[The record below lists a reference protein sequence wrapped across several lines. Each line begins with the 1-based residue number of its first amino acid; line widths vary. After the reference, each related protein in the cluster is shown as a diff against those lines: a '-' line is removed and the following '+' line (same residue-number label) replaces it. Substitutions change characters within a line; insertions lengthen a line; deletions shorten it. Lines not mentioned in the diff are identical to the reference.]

1 MGKYGKG
8 ELNNNGQFLPDI
20 AEKYNLLLSNTMF
33 QHKAARRATWV
44 CPDKAKTKS
53 SKMCSNQIDYI
64 LIQNKFK
71 SRLINSRSFGGLWT
85 DTDHKLVIMF
95 LKAEEKQKIKRQWNP
110 HQKKKIDFEKLQNN
124 EIALK
129 FKTQI
134 EEDISKVLQPIGNLD
149 SDHDQS
155 QALIEWKTIA
165 EIEEKASKEILGYKS
180 NKKKSCNPEIIELS
194 IKQKKL
200 KTQINSI

>member
-1 MGKYGKG
+1 
-8 ELNNNGQFLPDI
+8 
-20 AEKYNLLLSNTMF
+20 
-33 QHKAARRATWV
+33 
-44 CPDKAKTKS
+44 
-53 SKMCSNQIDYI
+53 
-64 LIQNKFK
+64 
-71 SRLINSRSFGGLWT
+71 
-85 DTDHKLVIMF
+85 MF

-180 NKKKSCNPEIIELS
+180 NKKKAV
-194 IKQKKL
+194 
-200 KTQINSI
+200 TQRLLNYPSNRKS